1 MFSIII
7 LLILAWS
14 FYIGYS
20 RGIVLQGYYA
30 AATMVSM
37 LVAGAFYKSLA
48 KFISLWV
55 PYASATQGSSTYF
68 FPSSQLFQFFMLVW
82 PISLFLRLSTSLGAF
97 LGFLRI

>member
-1 MFSIII
+1 MLSIII

-30 AATMVSM
+30 AATIVSM

-55 PYASATQGSSTYF
+55 P
-68 FPSSQLFQFFMLVW
+68 
-82 PISLFLRLSTSLGAF
+82 
-97 LGFLRI
+97 